1 MSVSIGLWAGVGYNQ
16 YMEVITTHLNADF
29 DALASMVAAKKLYPE
44 AELVF
49 AGSQEK
55 VLRDFLAQ
63 EFRDLYTFK
72 RLRHVDLEKITRLII
87 VDTRQPNRIGS
98 LQECLVNPGL
108 ELHLYDHHPDTSG
121 DLKGDLEV
129 IEEVGSTSTIFV
141 RLFQEKNI
149 EVSRDEATL
158 LALGVY
164 EDTGMFLHANTT
176 SRDLQAASWLLE
188 KGANLDVVTQFVSQD
203 LSARQV
209 GLLGNLIKNAT
220 TYTIQ
225 SIEIVITKLTLQE
238 YVDSFAVILHRLM
251 VMENMDVL
259 FGLICMGERIY
270 LIARSRVPEVNVGV
284 IARDFGGGG
293 HASAA
298 SATVKDMTLFEAEEK
313 LIHLLHRYV
322 RPRAIAGEIMSSPVI
337 TVTPDVSMNKANE
350 LLTRYNITVLPVVA
364 AEPENPEEEAPPGI
378 LGMISRR
385 VVEKAIFHKLG
396 HLPVSD
402 YMTTEIA
409 TLPPTATLADIQEL
423 IIGHRQRL
431 IPVVEQDAI
440 VGVITR
446 TDLLNLLVNDP
457 SHLPRDLMHEDE
469 QPSTTRTRNLA
480 SLMTERLDREVIV
493 LLRRIGEVAEEL
505 GYHAYVVGGFVRDLL
520 LHIRNLDLDIV
531 IEGEG
536 IHFAR
541 ELGKKMGA
549 TVRTHR
555 KFGTATVIL
564 PDGMRIDVATARLE
578 YYEYPAAMP
587 TVELSSIKL
596 DLYRRDF
603 TINAMAIHLN
613 PEQFGTLVDFF
624 NSQNDLKRER
634 ISVIHN
640 LSFVEDPTRIFRAI
654 RFEQRLDFQ
663 ITKHTE
669 KLIRNAV
676 RMKLFDRFFGP
687 RFFAELRQ
695 ILSEDD
701 PIPALRRMDDFDL
714 FQFLWPDLRHKLKVD
729 RRFIHV
735 LTQANRAVSWFKLL
749 YIDEQF
755 EQWMVY
761 LLGIMSRAGVKEVMN
776 FCKRFELPE
785 RLERKLVRQK
795 AEADRIAMD
804 MLRRPYMK
812 PSEIY
817 WLLKELDSEGLLYLM
832 AVARKKHIQKAV
844 SQYVT
849 RLGSEQPLITGRDLQ
864 NMGYRPGPLF
874 RTMLNHV
881 IEAQLNGVIE
891 TRDQALEFIREH
903 YPLPADGK

>member
-1 MSVSIGLWAGVGYNQ
+1 
-16 YMEVITTHLNADF
+16 MEVITTHLNADF

-72 RLRHVDLEKITRLII
+72 RLRHINLKKVTRLIV
-87 VDTRQPNRIGS
+87 VDTRQSNRIGS
-98 LQECLVNPGL
+98 LQECLDNPGI
-108 ELHLYDHHPDTSG
+108 ELHLYDHHPDTAG
-121 DLKGDLEV
+121 DMKGDLEV

-141 RLFQEKNI
+141 RLFQKKNI
-149 EVSRDEATL
+149 SLNRDDATL
-158 LALGVY
+158 LALGIY
-164 EDTGMFLHANTT
+164 EDTGMFLYANTT
-176 SRDLQAASWLLE
+176 GEDFQAAAWLLE
-188 KGANLDVVTQFVSQD
+188 QGANLDIVAQFVSQD

-238 YVDSFAVILHRLM
+238 YADSFAIILHRLM
-251 VMENMDVL
+251 VMENLDVL

-270 LIARSRVPEVNVGV
+270 LIARSRIPEVNVGI

-313 LIHLLHRYV
+313 LVHLLHRYV
-322 RPRAIAGEIMSSPVI
+322 QPKAIASEIMSSPVI
-337 TVTPDVSMNKANE
+337 TVTPDVSINKANE
-350 LLTRYNITVLPVVA
+350 LLTRYNVTVLPVVSA
-364 AEPENPEEEAPPGI
+364 APENPEEEAPPGI

-396 HLPVSD
+396 ELPVSD

-409 TLPPTATLADIQEL
+409 TLPSTATLADIQEL
-423 IIGHRQRL
+423 IIGNRQRL
-431 IPVVEQDAI
+431 IPVVEQDHI
-440 VGVITR
+440 IGVITR

-457 SHLPRDLMHEDE
+457 SHLPRDLLHEDE
-469 QPSTTRTRNLA
+469 QPSTSRTRNLTT
-480 SLMTERLDREVIV
+480 LMAEQLDREIMV
-493 LLRRIGEVAEEL
+493 LLQQIGAVAEQL
-505 GYHAYVVGGFVRDLL
+505 GYHAFVVGGFVRDLFL
-520 LHIRNLDLDIV
+520 QIRNLDLDIV
-531 IEGEG
+531 IEGDG
-536 IHFAR
+536 IRFAK
-541 ELGKKMGA
+541 ELAKQLKAG
-549 TVRTHR
+549 VRTHS
-555 KFGTATVIL
+555 KFGTATVIM

-613 PEQFGTLVDFF
+613 PERFGTLVDFF
-624 NSQNDLKRER
+624 NSQNDLKRQR
-634 ISVIHN
+634 ISVLHN

-663 ITKHTE
+663 IAKHSE
-669 KLIRNAV
+669 KLIKNAV
-676 RMKLFDRFFGP
+676 QMKLFDRFFGP
-687 RFFAELRQ
+687 RFFNELQ
-695 ILSEDD
+695 LILSEDN
-701 PIPALRRMDDFDL
+701 PIPALKRMAELDL
-714 FQFLWPDLRHKLKVD
+714 FQFIWPELRSKIKVD
-729 RRFIHV
+729 RRFLHV
-735 LTQANRAVSWFKLL
+735 LTQANKAVSWFKLL
-749 YIDEQF
+749 YLDEQL
-755 EQWMVY
+755 EQWIVY
-761 LLGIMSRAGVKEVMN
+761 LHAIMSRAGIKEVIS
-776 FCKRFELPE
+776 FCRRFELPE
-785 RLERKLVRQK
+785 KVEKKLVRQK
-795 AEADRIAMD
+795 SEADRIALD

-817 WLLKELDSEGLLYLM
+817 WLLKDLENEGLLYLM
-832 AVARKKHIQKAV
+832 AIARRKSIQKAI

-849 RLGSEQPLITGRDLQ
+849 RLGGEQPKITGRDLQ
-864 NMGYRPGPLF
+864 DLGYKPGPLF
-874 RTMLNHV
+874 RTILNHI
-881 IEAQLNGVIE
+881 IESQLNGVIE
-891 TRDQALEFIREH
+891 TRDQALDFVRTH
-903 YPLPADGK
+903 YPLKSGGEQ